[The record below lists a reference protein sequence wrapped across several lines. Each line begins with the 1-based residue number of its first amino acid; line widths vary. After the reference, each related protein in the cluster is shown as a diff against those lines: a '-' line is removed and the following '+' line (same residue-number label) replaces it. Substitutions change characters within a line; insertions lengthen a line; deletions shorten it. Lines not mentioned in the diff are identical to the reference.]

1 MEMNQLESMIFAN
14 LYAQSICD
22 GVGVNRALADANTA
36 IRRMREAVEQR
47 SRMAADMA
55 KHCADVDKDIVES
68 MIAARARLA
77 GGQAINAR
85 WCLYPQQAKALR
97 DVEAIQTYDGK
108 ELFRGE
114 EVVVYRGGGYVFNV
128 DTGERQSI
136 KGEM

>member
-1 MEMNQLESMIFAN
+1 MDMNQLESMIFAN

-22 GVGVNRALADANTA
+22 GVGANRAMADANSA
-36 IRRMREAVEQR
+36 IRRMREAALDR
-47 SRMAADMA
+47 ARRGADLA
-55 KHCADVDKDIVES
+55 EHCADADKDIVES

-77 GGQAINAR
+77 GGRAISVR

-97 DVEAIQTYDGK
+97 DVEAIRSYDGK